1 MRAPRPDRT
10 AVLAAVLRRSEG
22 FFHSRARY
30 LLAIVPAWILLP
42 PVAPHSGLEGVSPF
56 LLLIPSV
63 LLAGALGGGGPGLL
77 ATLIGLGCG
86 LSAHPPGSSTV
97 WQAATF
103 TGIGASVAVF
113 GEMLRASRRE
123 IAMTMA
129 AIEAREQR
137 LQSILDTVPDAMVL
151 INGRGEIQAFSKTA
165 ERLFGYSADEVQ
177 GRNVQMLMPGPYR
190 DNHDAY
196 LRRYERTG
204 EKRIIGIGRI
214 VVAQRRDGSTFP
226 IELAVGEVKGGETQS
241 GDGGMFTG
249 FIRDL
254 SERQSTEVRLQEL
267 QAELVHMSRLT
278 ALGEM
283 SSALAHELN
292 QPLSAIANYL
302 KGVRRLLEPLAQ
314 EPGQGRVQ
322 DALDR
327 ATEQALRAGEII
339 RRLRDFVRRGETE
352 QRVESLAKIVE
363 EAGALALVG
372 AKEHGV
378 HVTFHLD
385 PECDTVLTD
394 RVQVQ
399 QVLLNLIRNA
409 IEAMAGQPRRELLVS
424 SGPVDAAAGGEPMIE
439 VSVQDTGAGLA
450 EPVAAQLFQPFV
462 TTKANGLGV
471 GLSICRTIIEAH
483 GGRIWATPNPQGG
496 TVFHFTL
503 RGVTDAE
510 AASDVAGQPG
520 EAGGHA

>member
-1 MRAPRPDRT
+1 MRAFPPDLT
-10 AVLAAVLRRSEG
+10 ELLAAQLRRSEG
-22 FFHSRARY
+22 LFASRRRFWLS
-30 LLAIVPAWILLP
+30 LLPAWILILP
-42 PVAPHSGLEGVSPF
+42 LAPRTGLEAAPPL

-63 LLAGALGGGGPGLL
+63 LLAGGLGGGAPGLF
-77 ATLIGLGCG
+77 ATLIGLACAIAGG
-86 LSAHPPGSSTV
+86 RIGSSPV
-97 WQAATF
+97 WQALAF
-103 TGIGASVAVF
+103 LGIGLSVAVF

-123 IAMTMA
+123 VIHNIAA
-129 AIEAREQR
+129 VEAREQR
-137 LQSILDTVPDAMVL
+137 LQSILDTVPDAMIL
-151 INGRGEIQAFSKTA
+151 INRAGDIQAFSKTA
-165 ERLFGYSADEVQ
+165 ERLFGYAAAEVR
-177 GRNVQMLMPGPYR
+177 GRNVRMLMPAPYR
-190 DNHDAY
+190 DSHDGY
-196 LRRYERTG
+196 MDRYATTG
-204 EKRIIGIGRI
+204 EKRIIGVGRI
-214 VVAQRRDGSTFP
+214 VVAERRDGSTFP
-226 IELAVGEVKGGETQS
+226 IELAVGEVKS
-241 GDGGMFTG
+241 RDGGMFTG

-254 SERQSTEVRLQEL
+254 SERQSTEARLQEL

-302 KGVRRLLEPLAQ
+302 KGVRRLLEPTAH

-352 QRVESLAKIVE
+352 QRVESLGKIVE

-378 HVTFHLD
+378 RVTFQLNPD
-385 PECDTVLTD
+385 YDTVLTD

-409 IEAMAGQPRRELLVS
+409 IEAMEGQPRRELVVI
-424 SGPVDAAAGGEPMIE
+424 SGPSDAAAGGESMTE
-439 VSVQDTGAGLA
+439 VRVKDTGAGLA
-450 EPVAAQLFQPFV
+450 EPVASQLFQPFL

-483 GGRIWATPNPQGG
+483 GGRIWATANPDGG

-503 RGVTDAE
+503 RRVTDGID
-510 AASDVAGQPG
+510 DVEP
-520 EAGGHA
+520 EEDRGHA

>member
-1 MRAPRPDRT
+1 MRLILPDPTPR
-10 AVLAAVLRRSEG
+10 LAAPFLRVEGLFRSG
-22 FFHSRARY
+22 RRFWLC
-30 LLAIVPAWILLP
+30 LLPTWILVLP
-42 PVAPHSGLEGVSPF
+42 CLPRIGLDEVSPY

-63 LLAGALGGGGPGLL
+63 LLAGALGGGLPGLL
-77 ATLIGLGCG
+77 ATLIGLACAG
-86 LSAHPPGSSTV
+86 LGGRVGASPA
-97 WQAATF
+97 WQAVIF
-103 TGIGASVAVF
+103 GGIGLGVSAF
-113 GEMLRASRRE
+113 GEMFRASRRDVAVN
-123 IAMTMA
+123 IAA
-129 AIEAREQR
+129 VEAREQR

-151 INGRGEIQAFSKTA
+151 INGAGEILAFSKTA
-165 ERLFGYSADEVQ
+165 ERLFGYTAAEVR
-177 GRNVQMLMPGPYR
+177 GRNVRMLMPAPYR
-190 DNHDAY
+190 DSHDGY
-196 LRRYERTG
+196 LDRHARTG
-204 EKRIIGIGRI
+204 EKRIIGVGRI
-214 VVAQRRDGSTFP
+214 VVAERRDGSTFP
-226 IELAVGEVKGGETQS
+226 IELAVGEVKGQ
-241 GDGGMFTG
+241 DGSMFTG

-254 SERQSTEVRLQEL
+254 SERQSTEARLQEL

-302 KGVRRLLEPLAQ
+302 KGVRRLLEPSAQ
-314 EPGQGRVQ
+314 NPDQGRVQ

-378 HVTFHLD
+378 RVVFQLNAD
-385 PECDTVLTD
+385 YDTVLTD

-409 IEAMAGQPRRELLVS
+409 IEAMAGRPRRELIVS
-424 SGPVDAAAGGEPMIE
+424 SGPADTTTGGEAMTE
-439 VSVQDTGAGLA
+439 VRVLDTGGGLQ
-450 EPVAAQLFQPFV
+450 EPVASQLFQPFL

-483 GGRIWATPNPQGG
+483 GGRIWATPNPEGG

-503 RGVTDAE
+503 RRVTDPEEMPRA
-510 AASDVAGQPG
+510 
-520 EAGGHA
+520 

>member
-1 MRAPRPDRT
+1 MRPKLPDLT
-10 AVLAAVLRRSEG
+10 TPLAAQLLRFEG
-22 FFHSRARY
+22 LFESGRRFWLC
-30 LLAIVPAWILLP
+30 LLPAWILLLP
-42 PVAPHSGLEGVSPF
+42 LLPRTGLEQVSPF

-63 LLAGALGGGGPGLL
+63 LLAGALGGGAPGLF
-77 ATLIGLGCG
+77 ATLIGLACAGFSG
-86 LSAHPPGSSTV
+86 RVGASPV
-97 WQAATF
+97 WQAVTF
-103 TGIGASVAVF
+103 VGIGLSVATF

-123 IAMTMA
+123 VALNISAV
-129 AIEAREQR
+129 EAREQR

-151 INGRGEIQAFSKTA
+151 IDGAGEIQAFSKTA
-165 ERLFGYSADEVQ
+165 ERLFGYTAAEVR
-177 GRNVQMLMPGPYR
+177 GRNVRMLMPAPYR
-190 DNHDAY
+190 ESHDSY
-196 LRRYERTG
+196 LDRHAKTG

-214 VVAQRRDGSTFP
+214 VVAERRDGSTFP
-226 IELAVGEVKGGETQS
+226 IELAVGEVKRR
-241 GDGGMFTG
+241 DGSMFTG

-254 SERQSTEVRLQEL
+254 SERQSTEARLQEL

-302 KGVRRLLEPLAQ
+302 KGVRRLLEPMAHDPLQ
-314 EPGQGRVQ
+314 SRVQ

-372 AKEHGV
+372 AKEHSV
-378 HVTFHLD
+378 RVTFHLNGD
-385 PECDTVLTD
+385 YDTVLTD

-409 IEAMAGQPRRELLVS
+409 IEAMAEQPRRELVVS
-424 SGPVDAAAGGEPMIE
+424 SGPAGAATGGEAMTE
-439 VSVQDTGAGLA
+439 VTVLDTGGGLQ
-450 EPVAAQLFQPFV
+450 EPVASQLFQPFL

-483 GGRIWATPNPQGG
+483 GGRIWATPNPDGG
-496 TVFHFTL
+496 TIFHFTL
-503 RGVTDAE
+503 RRVMDLDDTTE
-510 AASDVAGQPG
+510 SDVRTS
-520 EAGGHA
+520 EARPHA

>member
-1 MRAPRPDRT
+1 MRPITPDLT
-10 AVLAAVLRRSEG
+10 TLLAAWLLRFEG
-22 FFHSRARY
+22 LFVSARRFWLC
-30 LLAIVPAWILLP
+30 LLPVWILVVPLVP
-42 PVAPHSGLEGVSPF
+42 RTGLEQVSPF

-63 LLAGALGGGGPGLL
+63 LLAGALGGGAPGLI
-77 ATLIGLGCG
+77 ATLIGLACAGISGRIGSSPGWQVVTFGGVG
-86 LSAHPPGSSTV
+86 LSV
-97 WQAATF
+97 AA
-103 TGIGASVAVF
+103 F

-123 IAMTMA
+123 VALTIAA
-129 AIEAREQR
+129 VEAREQR
-137 LQSILDTVPDAMVL
+137 LQSILDTVPDAMIL
-151 INGRGEIQAFSKTA
+151 INGAGEIQAFSKTA
-165 ERLFGYSADEVQ
+165 ERLFGYTTAEIR
-177 GRNVQMLMPGPYR
+177 GRNIRMLMPAPYR
-190 DNHDAY
+190 DSHDGY
-196 LRRYERTG
+196 LHRYRQTG
-204 EKRIIGIGRI
+204 ERRIIGIGRI
-214 VVAQRRDGSTFP
+214 VVAERRDGSTFP
-226 IELAVGEVKGGETQS
+226 IELAVGEVKS
-241 GDGGMFTG
+241 RDGSMFTG

-254 SERQSTEVRLQEL
+254 SERQSTEARLQEL

-302 KGVRRLLEPLAQ
+302 KGVRRLLEPRAGD
-314 EPGQGRVQ
+314 PGQSRVQ

-378 HVTFHLD
+378 RVVFHLNA
-385 PECDTVLTD
+385 EYDTVLTD

-409 IEAMAGQPRRELLVS
+409 IEAMAGLPRRELVVS
-424 SGPVDAAAGGEPMIE
+424 SGPADAATGGPAMTE
-439 VSVQDTGAGLA
+439 VTVLDTGGGLV
-450 EPVAAQLFQPFV
+450 EPVASQLFQPFL

-471 GLSICRTIIEAH
+471 GLSICRTIVEAH
-483 GGRIWATPNPQGG
+483 GGRIWATPNPEGG
-496 TVFHFTL
+496 TVFHFTI
-503 RGVTDAE
+503 RRVTDLDDAPD
-510 AASDVAGQPG
+510 SDTRTT
-520 EAGGHA
+520 EAGPHA